1 MRKEA
6 AQTMTSNYA
15 ALDQPEILRFLFYPR
30 KEWDHGP
37 SGLFAQDLMI
47 PVENDTVVGARFH
60 LAGPE
65 APNILYF
72 HGNGE
77 IVADYDDL
85 AEIYNDRGL
94 NFLPVDYRGYGRS
107 TGTPTVS
114 SMLRDAGVIFEFVVR
129 FLNRKQYNGPIIV
142 MGRSLGSAS
151 ALELAASHAQAINGL
166 IIESG
171 FADTTALL
179 RTLGVDTHT
188 IGFTETRGMGNLDK
202 IHNFQGPILII
213 HAEFDHIIPYSDGQA
228 LFDSCTAPDKTL
240 LKIPGANHND
250 IFQHGLEAY
259 MDAISTLAEKA
270 KQNAGR

>member
-1 MRKEA
+1 MIP
-6 AQTMTSNYA
+6 NYA

-30 KEWDHGP
+30 KEWDQGP
-37 SGLFAQDLMI
+37 SGLFTQDLMI

-85 AEIYNDRGL
+85 AEIYNDQGL

-107 TGTPTVS
+107 NGTPTVT

-129 FLNRKQYNGPIIV
+129 FLNRKQYTGPIIV

-151 ALELAASHAQAINGL
+151 ALELSASHARKINGL

-171 FADTTALL
+171 FADTAALL
-179 RTLGVDTHT
+179 RTLGVDTHR
-188 IGFTETRGMGNLDK
+188 IASMENRGMGNLDK
-202 IHNFQGPILII
+202 IQNYQGPVLII

-228 LFDSCTAPDKTL
+228 LFDACTSADKTL

-259 MDAISTLAEKA
+259 MDAIRILAEKA
-270 KQNAGR
+270 KQNAGG